1 MGGQMAAMRLLVLA
15 LLMAIIHSLENVV
28 PLTKITRSAADH
40 LELVQVLSRVHA
52 HLLLDLDGPAPILL
66 HNHQNTQYVGAV
78 KVGTPGQ
85 ALMSIFD
92 TGSGTFWVPSKDC
105 KAAGCNER
113 PPFDN
118 RASSTFAE
126 DPDGDEF
133 SIKYGSGSVDGKVVI
148 DDMLIGGIKLPE
160 ARIGVVTTEVGSAFE
175 NAAFSGLVGMAYPT
189 LARAGMHPVF
199 DQMIDKKLMKNN
211 RFTFFMSNDADK
223 GKSGIWFDDVP
234 QSLYQGKLKKHP
246 VISKNYWSVKLLDI
260 KVDGKSTGVC
270 PNGCKAAIDSG
281 TSLLTAPT
289 TMARTVLNAVSKGKQ
304 TSATQLLDVGVRAGC
319 QPIKEAPTL
328 TYVLESEDANG
339 NKTPVDYDLAPEDY
353 MLEEGVGCGRAAVSS
368 LDVPQPNG
376 PVVILG
382 DIFMSKYLSVFD
394 RDADAVYIGK
404 ANQDSDKSMMFT
416 DQPSDALLELDDVE
430 TDNWTEISA
439 VSY

>member
-1 MGGQMAAMRLLVLA
+1 M
-15 LLMAIIHSLENVV
+15 
-28 PLTKITRSAADH
+28 
-40 LELVQVLSRVHA
+40 
-52 HLLLDLDGPAPILL
+52 
-66 HNHQNTQYVGAV
+66 
-78 KVGTPGQ
+78 
-85 ALMSIFD
+85 
-92 TGSGTFWVPSKDC
+92 
-105 KAAGCNER
+105 
-113 PPFDN
+113 
-118 RASSTFAE
+118 
-126 DPDGDEF
+126 
-133 SIKYGSGSVDGKVVI
+133 
-148 DDMLIGGIKLPE
+148 
-160 ARIGVVTTEVGSAFE
+160 
-175 NAAFSGLVGMAYPT
+175 
-189 LARAGMHPVF
+189 
-199 DQMIDKKLMKNN
+199 
-211 RFTFFMSNDADK
+211 
-223 GKSGIWFDDVP
+223 
-234 QSLYQGKLKKHP
+234 
-246 VISKNYWSVKLLDI
+246 
-260 KVDGKSTGVC
+260 
-270 PNGCKAAIDSG
+270 
-281 TSLLTAPT
+281 
-289 TMARTVLNAVSKGKQ
+289 MARTVLNAVSKGKQ

-430 TDNWTEISA
+430 TDNCTEISA